1 MSSPRGARN
10 VVSTVLSIALLVAI
24 AAFAILVA
32 LQLRT
37 EQPPRFDVAGP
48 EGVEC
53 PVGEG
58 TPACFSFAV
67 MNAGDEPSLVQCIVT
82 ADIGLANFLNDMP
95 IYTSSVP
102 FQPGIAEQL
111 IVKVDQGDQRSVTEP
126 TMICRAD

>member
-1 MSSPRGARN
+1 MSSRSGARSI
-10 VVSTVLSIALLVAI
+10 VSSVLSIALLAAI
-24 AAFAILVA
+24 AAFAVLIA
-32 LQLRT
+32 LQVRSD
-37 EQPPRFDVAGP
+37 QPPRFEVTGP